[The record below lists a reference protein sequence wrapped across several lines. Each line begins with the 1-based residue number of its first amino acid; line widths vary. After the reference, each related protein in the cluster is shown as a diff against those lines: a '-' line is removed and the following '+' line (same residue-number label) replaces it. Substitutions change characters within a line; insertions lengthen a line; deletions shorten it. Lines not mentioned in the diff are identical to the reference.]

1 MAMDKEEQA
10 LLLFT
15 NRLLVDWISIAIDTG
30 AVTRDQAE
38 RLIDFSAGQV
48 VQGAPWLAEETRA
61 FAALTKG
68 RLPGDAGSGSDRE
81 V

>member
-15 NRLLVDWISIAIDTG
+15 NRLLVDWISIAVDTG
-30 AVTRDQAE
+30 AVTRERAE

-48 VQGAPWLAEETRA
+48 VQGAPWLAEETQA
-61 FAALTKG
+61 FSALTKA
-68 RLPGDAGSGSDRE
+68 RLPDDPGT
-81 V
+81 

>member
-15 NRLLVDWISIAIDTG
+15 NRLLVDWISIAVDTG
-30 AVTRDQAE
+30 AVTRDRAE

-61 FAALTKG
+61 FAALTKA
-68 RLPGDAGSGSDRE
+68 RLPGDPGTRSDRE

>member
-15 NRLLVDWISIAIDTG
+15 NRLLLDWISIAIDTG
-30 AVTRDQAE
+30 AVTRERAE
-38 RLIDFSAGQV
+38 GLIDFSAGQV

-68 RLPGDAGSGSDRE
+68 RLPGESGIGSDRQL
-81 V
+81 